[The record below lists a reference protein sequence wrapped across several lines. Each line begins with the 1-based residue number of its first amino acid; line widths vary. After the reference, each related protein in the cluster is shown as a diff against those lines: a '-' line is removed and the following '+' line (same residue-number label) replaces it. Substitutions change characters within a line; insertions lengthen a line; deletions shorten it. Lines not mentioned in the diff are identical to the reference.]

1 MKHTIEKLVQQRK
14 EKEAEFQRK
23 LEALKSDI
31 QALSETGGPLKS
43 KQQRS
48 RLNEILTALADTIHT
63 NASLTA
69 ARDREWDALGS
80 NHVGMIFNSLEWK
93 VNRLSA
99 ETRDAAL
106 LIKTF
111 TGLREKL
118 TRLLD
123 LLEERKDPSPKLV
136 TELLSPLDD
145 WRYTAFE
152 NRYRGDA
159 ENVRRQQESYLD
171 YFPEKGKIMD
181 LGCGRGEF
189 LELLEDRGREAEG
202 VDISRQMIDI
212 CRDKGLTCE
221 RADLLEKLSASPDN
235 ALSGV
240 FSSQVVEH
248 LPPTYLQRLVETIYA
263 KLRPAGTVIL
273 ETVNPLSV
281 FALVQI
287 YFLDMTHQQPLHPQ
301 ALRFLLENAGFE
313 RIEIRYDSPL
323 TKEALQSLPAGD
335 EIDEVLNRNFEKLND
350 LLYAPANYAVIGVKP
365 SPTGP

>member
-14 EKEAEFQRK
+14 DKEAELQRK
-23 LEALKSDI
+23 LEGLKSDI
-31 QALSETGGPLKS
+31 RALSETRGSLRS
-43 KQQRS
+43 NRQRS
-48 RLNEILTALADTIHT
+48 RLNEVLTALADSIQINT
-63 NASLTA
+63 SLAA

-93 VNRLSA
+93 VNRLNA
-99 ETRDAAL
+99 EAQDAVL

-111 TGLREKL
+111 TSMRKKL

-123 LLEERKDPSPKLV
+123 VLEERKDPSPKLV

-159 ENVRRQQESYLD
+159 ENVRRQQKSYLD
-171 YFPEKGKIMD
+171 YFPEEGKIMD

-189 LELLEDRGREAEG
+189 LELLEDHGREAEG

-221 RADLLEKLSASPDN
+221 RVDLLEKLSAAPDN
-235 ALSGV
+235 SLSGV

-248 LPPTYLQRLVETIYA
+248 LPPAYLRRLVETIYA
-263 KLRPAGTVIL
+263 KLRTTGTVIL

-313 RIEIRYDSPL
+313 KIEIRYDSPL
-323 TKEALQSLPAGD
+323 TEEALQSLPTGD
-335 EIDEVLNRNFEKLND
+335 EISEVLNRNFEKLND
-350 LLYAPANYAVIGVKP
+350 LLYAPANYAVIGVKSSHP
-365 SPTGP
+365 EP

>member
-1 MKHTIEKLVQQRK
+1 MKHTIEKRIQQRK
-14 EKEAEFQRK
+14 EKETELQQN
-23 LEALKSDI
+23 LDSLKSNI
-31 QALSETGGPLKS
+31 RSLSETRQSLKS
-43 KQQRS
+43 SEQRS
-48 RLNEILTALADTIHT
+48 RLEGILTTLADLIHL
-63 NASLTA
+63 NASLAA

-93 VNRLSA
+93 VKRLSA
-99 ETRDAAL
+99 ETKDAGL

-118 TRLLD
+118 TRLLET
-123 LLEERKDPSPKLV
+123 LEKRTPPSPILV
-136 TELLSPLDD
+136 NDLLSPLDE
-145 WRYTAFE
+145 WSYAAFE

-159 ENVRRQQESYLD
+159 EDVRRQQESYLD
-171 YFPEKGKIMD
+171 YFSTEGKILD

-189 LELLEDRGREAEG
+189 LELLENLGREAEG

-212 CRDKGLTCE
+212 CRDKGLACE
-221 RADLLEKLSASPDN
+221 QADLLEKLAVVPDN
-235 ALSGV
+235 TLGGI

-248 LPPTYLQRLVETIYA
+248 LPPAYLRRLVETAYT

-301 ALRFLLENAGFE
+301 ALHFLLENAGFE
-313 RIEIRYDSPL
+313 QIEIRYASPL
-323 TKEALQSLPAGD
+323 TEEALQSLPAGD
-335 EIDEVLNRNFEKLND
+335 DVREILNRNFEKLND
-350 LLYAPANYAVIGVKP
+350 LLYAPANYAVIGVK
-365 SPTGP
+365 SPNPEK